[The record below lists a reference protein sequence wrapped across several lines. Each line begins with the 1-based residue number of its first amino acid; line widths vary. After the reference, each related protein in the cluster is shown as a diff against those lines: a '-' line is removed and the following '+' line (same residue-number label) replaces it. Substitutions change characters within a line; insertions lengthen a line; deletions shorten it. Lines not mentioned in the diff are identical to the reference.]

1 MTLLIFYVTL
11 AISVSFLCSILE
23 AVLLSVSPSFTAALE
38 NDRPNLAA
46 RLKGLKDDIDRPLA
60 AILTLNT
67 IAHTVGAAGAGA
79 QAAVVFGDAA
89 LGVFS
94 AVLTFLILVLS
105 EIIPKTIGATYWRAL
120 VPAVSRILPPL
131 IWILWPLVK
140 MSQLLT
146 KLLSNGE
153 KKNVVSRE
161 ELSALA
167 TVGAREGVVD
177 ASESKIV
184 QNLLRFDALTVADI
198 MTPRTVVYAL
208 PQTTTISELLKD
220 LEDIRFSRIPI
231 FDETIDKVTG
241 FALKTEILVR
251 AVQGKLDTALSEM
264 NRELTHVDASMHLRE
279 LFELLLK
286 NDRHIALVV
295 DEFGGTDGI
304 VTLEDVVETLLG
316 LEIVDEADAIEDLQA
331 LARKQWEERAERLGL
346 VIKSGEEL
354 VENANKPNESNSA
367 QSV

>member
-1 MTLLIFYVTL
+1 MTLLVFYVTL

-23 AVLLSVSPSFTAALE
+23 AVILSVSPSFLAALE
-38 NDRPNLAA
+38 NNRPELSA

-105 EIIPKTIGATYWRAL
+105 EIIPKTIGATYWRGL
-120 VPAVSRILPPL
+120 VPVVSRILPPL

-146 KLLSNGE
+146 RILSNGK

-177 ASESKIV
+177 ASESRVV

-208 PQTTTISELLKD
+208 PAETTVGELID
-220 LEDIRFSRIPI
+220 GLENVRFSRIPI
-231 FDETIDKVTG
+231 FDGTIDKVFG
-241 FALKTEILVR
+241 FVLKTELLIK
-251 AVQGKLDTALSEM
+251 AVQGKLETPVSELK
-264 NRELTHVDASMHLRE
+264 RDLTHVNATMHLRE
-279 LFELLLK
+279 LFDLLLQ

-331 LARKQWEERAERLGL
+331 MARKQWEERAARLGL
-346 VIKSGEEL
+346 VINSGEEDKGSNS
-354 VENANKPNESNSA
+354 VPIESN
-367 QSV
+367 

>member
-23 AVLLSVSPSFTAALE
+23 AVILSVSPSFMAALE
-38 NDRPNLAA
+38 NERPALAA
-46 RLKGLKDDIDRPLA
+46 RLKNLKDDIDRPLA

-105 EIIPKTIGATYWRAL
+105 EIIPKTIGATYWRGL
-120 VPAVSRILPPL
+120 VPIVSNVLPPL

-153 KKNVVSRE
+153 KKSVISRE

-177 ASESKIV
+177 ASESRIV

-208 PQTTTISELLKD
+208 PAETTVGALVGD
-220 LEDIRFSRIPI
+220 LEQVRFSRIPI
-231 FDETIDKVTG
+231 FDGTIDSVSG
-241 FALKTEILVR
+241 FVLKTELLVK
-251 AVQGKLDTALSEM
+251 AVQGDLEVPVSKLS
-264 NRELTHVDASMHLRE
+264 RELTHVNATMHLRE
-279 LFELLLK
+279 LFELLLQ

-331 LARKQWEERAERLGL
+331 MARKQWEERAVRLGL
-346 VIKSGEEL
+346 VINSGEED
-354 VENANKPNESNSA
+354 EGTK
-367 QSV
+367 SVPIERN

>member
-23 AVLLSVSPSFTAALE
+23 AVLLSVSPSFLAALE
-38 NDRPNLAA
+38 NDRPSLAA
-46 RLKGLKDDIDRPLA
+46 RLKSLKEDIDRPLA

-105 EIIPKTIGATYWRAL
+105 EIIPKTIGATYWRGL
-120 VPAVSRILPPL
+120 VPIVSRILPPL

-146 KLLSNGE
+146 KLLSDG
-153 KKNVVSRE
+153 KKNNAISRE

-177 ASESKIV
+177 ASESRIV
-184 QNLLRFDALTVADI
+184 RNLLRFDALTVADI

-208 PQTTTISELLKD
+208 PEETTVGALVNT
-220 LEDIRFSRIPI
+220 LEEARFSRIPI
-231 FDETIDKVTG
+231 YEGTIDNVSG
-241 FALKTEILVR
+241 FVLKTELLVK
-251 AVQGKLDTALSEM
+251 AVQGHLDTPVSELK
-264 NRELTHVDASMHLRE
+264 RELTHVNATTHLRE
-279 LFELLLK
+279 LFELLLQ

-295 DEFGGTDGI
+295 DEFGGTDGL

-316 LEIVDEADAIEDLQA
+316 LEIVDEEDAIEDLQA
-331 LARKQWEERAERLGL
+331 MARKQWEERAARLGL
-346 VIKSGEEL
+346 VINSGEDN
-354 VENANKPNESNSA
+354 VGDTSVPNESN
-367 QSV
+367 

>member
-23 AVLLSVSPSFTAALE
+23 AVILSISPSFMAALE
-38 NDRPNLAA
+38 NDRPKLAA
-46 RLKGLKDDIDRPLA
+46 RLKHLKDDIDRPLA

-94 AVLTFLILVLS
+94 AILTFLILVLS
-105 EIIPKTIGATYWRAL
+105 EIIPKTIGATYWRGL
-120 VPAVSRILPPL
+120 VPIVLSILPPL

-153 KKNVVSRE
+153 KKSVISRE

-167 TVGAREGVVD
+167 NVGAREGVVD
-177 ASESKIV
+177 ASESRIV

-208 PQTTTISELLKD
+208 SSETTVGELVEK
-220 LEDIRFSRIPI
+220 LEKVRFSRIPV
-231 FDETIDKVTG
+231 FNGTIDKVSG
-241 FALKTEILVR
+241 FVLKTELLVK
-251 AVQGKLDTALSEM
+251 AIQGKLEVPVSELK
-264 NRELTHVDASMHLRE
+264 RELAHVDATMHLRE
-279 LFELLLK
+279 LFELLLQ

-316 LEIVDEADAIEDLQA
+316 LEIVDEADTIEDLQA
-331 LARKQWEERAERLGL
+331 MARKRWEERAARLGL
-346 VIKSGEEL
+346 VINSGEEDKGTKS
-354 VENANKPNESNSA
+354 VPIESN
-367 QSV
+367 

>member
-23 AVLLSVSPSFTAALE
+23 AVLLSVSPSFLAALE
-38 NDRPNLAA
+38 NDKPSLAA
-46 RLKGLKDDIDRPLA
+46 RLKSLKEDIDRPLA

-105 EIIPKTIGATYWRAL
+105 EIIPKTIGATYWRGL
-120 VPAVSRILPPL
+120 VPVVSRILPPL

-153 KKNVVSRE
+153 KKNAISRE

-177 ASESKIV
+177 ASESRIV
-184 QNLLRFDALTVADI
+184 RNLLRFDALTVADI

-208 PQTTTISELLKD
+208 PQETSVGALVD
-220 LEDIRFSRIPI
+220 ALEQARFSRIPI
-231 FDETIDKVTG
+231 YDGTIDNVSG
-241 FALKTEILVR
+241 FVLKTELLVK
-251 AVQGKLDTALSEM
+251 AVQGQLSTPISELK
-264 NRELTHVDASMHLRE
+264 RELTHVNATMHLRE
-279 LFELLLK
+279 LFELLLQ

-295 DEFGGTDGI
+295 DEFGGTDGL

-331 LARKQWEERAERLGL
+331 MARKQWEERAARLGL
-346 VIKSGEEL
+346 VINSGEDTMGNTS
-354 VENANKPNESNSA
+354 VPNESN
-367 QSV
+367 